1 MKNILTRNTKTIIDI
16 SMAEKVGLDTARMM
30 FVDNLDFYTENGVMH
45 GPDNVDYAALS
56 KEWDEMSN
64 AEHKEAVSLFKA
76 MDNKCYE
83 PLGNAYR
90 IEDWDTFNKILEA
103 WV

>member
-1 MKNILTRNTKTIIDI
+1 MKNILTRSTKTIYDI
-16 SMAEKVGLDTARMM
+16 SLAENVGVDTARMM
-30 FVDNLDFYTENGVMH
+30 FVDNLDFYPEYGVMH

-64 AEHKEAVSLFKA
+64 AEHKEAIGLFKT
-76 MDNKCYE
+76 MDSKCYE
-83 PLGNAYR
+83 SLGNAYR
-90 IEDWDTFNKILEA
+90 VGDWDTFNKILEA